1 MSGRPPGPLC
11 VSELGADWIDKGT
24 MCLSRSSST
33 GPLGLVTSMILG
45 AAPPDPS
52 VVKYNTDHVYSS
64 APEASTKRAIDLKI
78 IGDDYKRGHEV
89 RIDNEAYLK
98 RLIEISSG
106 GKYSVGSAS
115 ALQFFIIRGGAEG
128 FLPAS
133 MLGLDAS
140 NVILAGATTSGTG
153 SSAFRFDNND
163 LLVVFDSAGT
173 LVSSARLERPLFISG
188 MWSQKTADKV
198 YNSWADKEVFIYRNS
213 NFDIPYLG
221 LGVKDGFR
229 GKTATVD
236 MHKQEATN
244 GCIFIVDPKTPAID
258 DANLGKFEP
267 KLITDILARTGTSV
281 AAVGSKK
288 ISLGFMRVINI
299 K

>member
-1 MSGRPPGPLC
+1 
-11 VSELGADWIDKGT
+11 
-24 MCLSRSSST
+24 
-33 GPLGLVTSMILG
+33 MILG
-45 AAPPDPS
+45 AAPPDPYMF
-52 VVKYNTDHVYSS
+52 KYNSEHVYSTS
-64 APEASTKRAIDLKI
+64 PEASTKRAIDLKI

-89 RIDNEAYLK
+89 RIDNEVYLK

-106 GKYSVGSAS
+106 GKYSVGSSS

-128 FLPAS
+128 FLPTS
-133 MLGLDAS
+133 MLGIDAS
-140 NVILAGATTSGTG
+140 NVVLAGATTSGA
-153 SSAFRFDNND
+153 SSLTFRFDDND

-173 LVSSARLERPLFISG
+173 LVSSARLERPLFITG
-188 MWSQKTADKV
+188 VWSQKTADKV
-198 YNSWADKEVFIYRNS
+198 YNNWADKEVFIYRNS

-244 GCIFIVDPKTPAID
+244 GCIFIVDPKTPAIGD
-258 DANLGKFEP
+258 TNLGKFEP
-267 KLITDILARTGTSV
+267 KLIKDILAKTGTSV
-281 AAVGSKK
+281 AAVGPKQ
-288 ISLGFMRVINI
+288 IPLGLMRVIEI